1 MSEELFTGITS
12 PVPDELW
19 KSAQSPTQR
28 QIAAVEFWNDM
39 NGRKKEASLTKNA
52 FASGPRLVAGVHQNA
67 EAVGAAALA
76 ALMAGKSVYDTG
88 SAGPGGVSRE
98 EASLL
103 ADMAQRAKMRELTGG
118 EPSVRDRLYQ
128 KQLELAEYDRG
139 HRGLAALR
147 QGALGGAVGAGI
159 GHTLVNPRLEGL
171 RKFLPGGQQ

>member
-1 MSEELFTGITS
+1 MG
-12 PVPDELW
+12 
-19 KSAQSPTQR
+19 KS
-28 QIAAVEFWNDM
+28 
-39 NGRKKEASLTKNA
+39 GLTKNA